1 MDYAILTFL
10 AQDGLTTGAIY
21 ALIALAIVLVF
32 TVTRVILVCQGDF
45 VAFSALTLATLQAG
59 QVPGTLWLLQGGAA
73 LVCAK
78 DVFQAVRHGQPAR
91 IPLHL
96 LTHLSLPVLLWVL
109 LSQLDLASLHGALK
123 VLLTLAIVTPLGP
136 ILYRL
141 VYQPAAQA
149 SVLLLLI
156 LSVALH
162 SALVGLGLWLFGAE
176 GFRTLPFSDASFML
190 GDAMIGGQ
198 NLLVIGIAV
207 LLIVALWLFFG
218 HSLYGKA
225 LRATAFN
232 RNGAQIVGIPTDLA
246 GSSAFFLAALIGA
259 CSGILI
265 GPITTLYYD
274 SGFLISLKGFV
285 AAIIGGLASY
295 PLAAGGA
302 FLVGLIESFATFW
315 ASAYKEVIV
324 FTLVIPVLLWL
335 SLTTHHVEEEH

>member
-1 MDYAILTFL
+1 MDFAILTFL
-10 AQDGLTTGAIY
+10 VQDGLTTGAIY

-32 TVTRVILVCQGDF
+32 AVTRVILVCQGDF
-45 VAFSALTLATLQAG
+45 VVFSALTLATLQAG
-59 QVPGTLWLLQGGAA
+59 QVPGTLWLLIGGALLA
-73 LVCAK
+73 CAK
-78 DVFQAVRHGQPAR
+78 ESALALRHSHAAR
-91 IPLHL
+91 VPLL
-96 LTHLSLPVLLWVL
+96 LLKHLSLPAVLWL
-109 LSQLDLASLHGALK
+109 LLANLDLAALHGLAK
-123 VLLTLAIVTPLGP
+123 VALTLAIVVPLGP

-141 VYQPAAQA
+141 VYQPVAET

-162 SALVGLGLWLFGAE
+162 ITLIGLGLWLFGAE
-176 GFRTLPFSDASFML
+176 DYRTLPFTDASFL
-190 GDAMIGGQ
+190 VGDAMVGGQ
-198 NLLVIGIAV
+198 NLLVIGIA
-207 LLIVALWLFFG
+207 LALIIALYLFFG
-218 HSLYGKA
+218 FSLYGKA

-232 RNGAQIVGIPTDLA
+232 RNGAQLMGIPTDLA
-246 GSSAFFLAALIGA
+246 GSSAFFLAAAIGA

-285 AAIIGGLASY
+285 AAIIGGLLSY
-295 PLAAGGA
+295 PLAALGA
-302 FLVGLIESFATFW
+302 FAVGLIESFASFW